1 MIYSVKGTLIH
12 IESGFAVVECGGIGY
27 KVNTTLTTQKELKLN
42 STVMLYTY
50 MNVREDAVE
59 LFGFYTKGEL
69 STFKLLISVSGVGPK
84 VALAILSELSSET
97 IALSVSSGDYKTL
110 TRASGVG
117 PKLAQR
123 IVLELKDKASKMLPS
138 GVIAAPDDI
147 FSSSSERSVGSD
159 SFSEAIGALVSL
171 GYNRS
176 EAVSALSGVDSRLS
190 SDDMIREALRK
201 LARM

>member
-123 IVLELKDKASKMLPS
+123 IVLELKDKIKGFAT
-138 GVIAAPDDI
+138 A
-147 FSSSSERSVGSD
+147 
-159 SFSEAIGALVSL
+159 
-171 GYNRS
+171 
-176 EAVSALSGVDSRLS
+176 
-190 SDDMIREALRK
+190 SDDMVVSKGSVIADTGNISKAVGALAVLGYSAADVTPILSK
-201 LARM
+201 LDPTLSVEQLIGLTLKQMG

>member
-59 LFGFYTKGEL
+59 LFGFYSKGEL

-123 IVLELKDKASKMLPS
+123 IVLELKDKIKGFAT
-138 GVIAAPDDI
+138 A
-147 FSSSSERSVGSD
+147 
-159 SFSEAIGALVSL
+159 
-171 GYNRS
+171 
-176 EAVSALSGVDSRLS
+176 
-190 SDDMIREALRK
+190 SDDMVVSKGSVIADTGNISKAVGALAVLGYSAADVTPILSK
-201 LARM
+201 LDPTLSVEQLIGLTLKQMG